1 MALPKRK
8 DRKSFDPVVK
18 FNAKEGKFVRCDR
31 VEGENGWETKEHEV
45 AADEFQAI
53 VDLDNIQVGWI
64 AYTTSGPDMRLVGT
78 DEDIGDRPS
87 DAFKEG
93 FRLRMKLQNG
103 AGDDIRELSST
114 AIGLWNSIDE
124 LHSEFV
130 EGRSK
135 HKGKLPLVGVTEIA
149 RVSTKNGVTYRPI
162 FEIAKWVARPS
173 DL

>member
-8 DRKSFDPVVK
+8 DRKSFDPVFK
-18 FNAKEGKFVRCDR
+18 FNAKEGKLIRVDR
-31 VEGENGWETKEHEV
+31 IEGDNGWESKEIEI
-45 AADEFQAI
+45 ASGSFTAI
-53 VDLDNIQVGWI
+53 MDLDHVQVGWI
-64 AYTTSGPDMRLVGT
+64 AYTTTGPDMRLVDI

-93 FRLRMKLQNG
+93 FRLRIKLQNG

-130 EGRSK
+130 ETRSK
-135 HKGKLPLVGVTEIA
+135 HKGKLPLVGIAEIA
-149 RVSTKNGVTYRPI
+149 RVITKNGVTYRPI
-162 FEIAKWVARPS
+162 FTINKWVARPG